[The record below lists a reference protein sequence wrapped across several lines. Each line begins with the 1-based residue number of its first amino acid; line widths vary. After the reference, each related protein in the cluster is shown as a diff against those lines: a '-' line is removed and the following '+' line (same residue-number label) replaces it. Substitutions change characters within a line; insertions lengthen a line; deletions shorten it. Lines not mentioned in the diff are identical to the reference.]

1 MKIIGLTGGIG
12 SGKSKALVFFKEKGI
27 PCYQA
32 DKAGHRVLN
41 EDKDVIEKVK
51 THFGANLYTEKGL
64 DRNSL
69 GAYVFKN
76 PEALAYLNSIVH
88 PAVRKDFKEF
98 MQEQQAPFV
107 ISEVAILFENGGQAQ
122 YDKIILIT
130 APELLRIKRVQERDQ
145 VSEEEIRARI
155 KKQWPDSKK
164 ASLADYVVT
173 NAADW
178 STTETKLQ
186 KVYEDLLV
194 FSQQ

>member
-12 SGKSKALVFFKEKGI
+12 SGKSKALAFFKEKGI

-51 THFGANLYTEKGL
+51 AHFGANLYTEKGL
-64 DRNSL
+64 DRKSI
-69 GAYVFKN
+69 GAYVFEN

-98 MQEQQAPFV
+98 IQDQQAPFV

-178 STTETKLQ
+178 STTETELQ
-186 KVYEDLLV
+186 KIYEDLLL